1 MALHVV
7 TVTNVKSFPRYTT
20 GGYKK
25 RVVTVTFDAGGDY
38 QAGGPSLTAANL
50 GFSTLLFVCGL
61 DLTQQGTVGFV
72 PCYDHTNSKILVY
85 YSDSNGAD
93 GPKIE
98 VANGVT
104 TLRSKTMRFFVIG
117 Y

>member
-7 TVTNVKSFPRYTT
+7 TVSNVKSFPRTVT
-20 GGYKK
+20 GGIKK
-25 RVVTVTFDAGGDY
+25 RIVTVTFDGTGDY
-38 QAGGPSLTAANL
+38 QAGGPSLTAADL
-50 GFSTLLFVCGL
+50 GFTALYYVCGL

-72 PCYDHTNSKILVY
+72 PCYDHTNSKLLVY

-104 TLRSKTMRFFVIG
+104 TLRNKTMRFFVIG